1 MPKYLVEGAYT
12 DQGTADLIAN
22 PEDCLAV
29 VSSAAEA
36 LGGSVELLYFAFG
49 DTDVVAIFDMPDDV
63 SMTALAMAASAGGA
77 LEEPEDHCP
86 YDQRRRHGG
95 HATGRESRTNDP
107 SSVGW
112 RGSQAPGSDRLL
124 NSHLMSS
131 PAAAARRANRTHCL
145 RVDQS
150 SSFASRCPKS
160 PALPLPLA

>member
-12 DQGTADLIAN
+12 DQGAADLIAN

-77 LEEPEDHCP
+77 LKSLKTTVLMTNED
-86 YDQRRRHGG
+86 GME
-95 HATGRESRTNDP
+95 A
-107 SSVGW
+107 
-112 RGSQAPGSDRLL
+112 
-124 NSHLMSS
+124 M
-131 PAAAARRANRTHCL
+131 RRAGES
-145 RVDQS
+145 D
-150 SSFASRCPKS
+150 
-160 PALPLPLA
+160 